1 MLVQCICEMKTKQV
15 SAGTRMCTPSKTT
28 FGVSVQPSISTVNT
42 NLSAC
47 SPSMRLNSVILYIS
61 LRQKEPSDAKQP
73 SDARVLT
80 TWDHRYGPASV
91 RIDSNLRFHKYKCG
105 ISKHCRNGAL
115 APKQKGPMSPPIHA
129 HIHLC
134 PAQLVVLCVR
144 QLQWQ
149 ARHAAVTGKAS
160 CSRLWQG
167 KACWGGLCLGK
178 AYCSGPR

>member
-1 MLVQCICEMKTKQV
+1 MLVQCICEMKIKQV

-61 LRQKEPSDAKQP
+61 LRQKQP
-73 SDARVLT
+73 SDARVLR

-105 ISKHCRNGAL
+105 IYKHCRNGAL
-115 APKQKGPMSPPIHA
+115 PPQTKRTHESSYTCSHPPLPGPTCS
-129 HIHLC
+129 
-134 PAQLVVLCVR
+134 VLR
-144 QLQWQ
+144 
-149 ARHAAVTGKAS
+149 ATAAVA
-160 CSRLWQG
+160 G
-167 KACWGGLCLGK
+167 KACCSDRQGK
-178 AYCSGPR
+178 L